1 MLEYWNFETGNLKLE
16 TGVNG
21 GCGYT
26 RTDGRGVTRPSNKLQ
41 ASIFHYSN
49 IPVKLNE

>member
-1 MLEYWNFETGNLKLE
+1 MMECWSFETGNLKLE

-26 RTDGRGVTRPSNKLQ
+26 RADRRGVPRPANKLQ
-41 ASIFHYSN
+41 ASIVHYSN